1 MPDSSTPLSP
11 GQRTGSCNMP
21 SREGDLGDG
30 ARTAL
35 RRLAERALPDL
46 NIPPDALRRES
57 LYVERVTSIV
67 EVPVPDP

>member
-21 SREGDLGDG
+21 SREGDLNDD

-35 RRLAERALPDL
+35 RRLAERALPGLDM
-46 NIPPDALRRES
+46 PPDALRRES
-57 LYVERVTSIV
+57 LYEERVTSIAV
-67 EVPVPDP
+67 APTPNP